1 MKGGPYGIGLQVVQK
16 VKKDYLIKKIN
27 LDQKQQFLIQELL
40 VIQGQ

>member
-1 MKGGPYGIGLQVVQK
+1 MKDGLYGIGLKVVQK
-16 VKKDYLIKKIN
+16 VKKDSLIKKMS